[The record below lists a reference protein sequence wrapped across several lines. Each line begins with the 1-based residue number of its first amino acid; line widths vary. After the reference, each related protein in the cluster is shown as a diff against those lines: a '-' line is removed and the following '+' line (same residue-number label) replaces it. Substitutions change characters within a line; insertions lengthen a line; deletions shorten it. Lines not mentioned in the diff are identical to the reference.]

1 MQEKIK
7 IIQDQLANAIEQR
20 EPLKIV
26 GGDSKAFLGRHI
38 VGTSL
43 EMSNYSGVISYEP
56 TELYI
61 TVRAGTTLSEIN
73 NTLAEHGQMLAFD
86 PPQVNAKTTIG
97 GVVATGLSGPRRPYA
112 GSVRDYVLGI
122 HCINGLGKELTFGG
136 QVMKNVAGYDL
147 SRLMTGA
154 FGTLGVILDISLKVM
169 PVPEFEMTCHQFL
182 PIDKALTKMLELSA
196 QANPLSACCY
206 DGEALFI
213 RLSGDEKVVKTS
225 SKAIGMD
232 AFGQAQVFWDELRD
246 YKMTIFN
253 SDNNIWRLSVP
264 LTSAVDVGDD
274 SCLIEWGG
282 GLYWLNSERPAEEI
296 FNMASAAGGSAM
308 LFRGSNREQEVFQP
322 LTDGI
327 LSLHKGLKNAFDPH
341 GILNPGK
348 MYATV

>member
-7 IIQDQLANAIEQR
+7 IIQDQLAYAIEQG
-20 EPLKIV
+20 EPLKIM
-26 GGDSKAFLGRHI
+26 GGDSKSFLGRTST
-38 VGTSL
+38 GTPL
-43 EMSNYSGVISYEP
+43 EMSSYSGVISYEP

-61 TVRAGTTLSEIN
+61 TARAGTTLSEIN

-86 PPQVNAKTTIG
+86 PPQVNARTTIG
-97 GVVATGLSGPRRPYA
+97 GVVATGLSGPRRPYT

-122 HCINGLGKELTFGG
+122 HCINGLGKELAFGG

-154 FGTLGVILDISLKVM
+154 YGTLGIILDISLKVM
-169 PVPEFEMTCHQFL
+169 PLPEFEMTCHQL
-182 PIDKALTKMLELSA
+182 LSADKALAKMLELSTG
-196 QANPLSACCY
+196 NIPISASCY
-206 DGEALFI
+206 DGESLFI

-232 AFGQAQVFWDELRD
+232 VLEQAQLFWDELRD
-246 YKMTIFN
+246 YKSSIFN
-253 SDNNIWRLSVP
+253 SDSNVWRLSVP
-264 LTSAVDVGDD
+264 VTSVVGVAGD
-274 SCLIEWGG
+274 SCLIDWGG
-282 GLYWLNSERPAEEI
+282 GVYWLNSDRSAKEI

-308 LFRGSNREQEVFQP
+308 LFKGSDRQQEVFQP
-322 LTDGI
+322 LTDG
-327 LSLHKGLKNAFDPH
+327 LMSLHKGLKNAFDPH